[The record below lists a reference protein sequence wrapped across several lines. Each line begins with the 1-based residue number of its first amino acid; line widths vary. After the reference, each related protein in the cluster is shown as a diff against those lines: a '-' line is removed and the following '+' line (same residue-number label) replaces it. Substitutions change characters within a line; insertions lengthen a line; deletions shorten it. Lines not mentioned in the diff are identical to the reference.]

1 MNLMVVAFAVGVA
14 DEEKNPFE
22 HKTIVILR
30 VSVILLELLETDLR
44 FPQNLF
50 LK

>member
-1 MNLMVVAFAVGVA
+1 MNLTVVAFAVGVA
-14 DEEKNPFE
+14 DEEKTPFA

-30 VSVILLELLETDLR
+30 VSVIPLETDLR
-44 FPQNLF
+44 FPQNLV

>member
-14 DEEKNPFE
+14 DEEKTPFV
-22 HKTIVILR
+22 HKPIVILR
-30 VSVILLELLETDLR
+30 VNVIPLETDLR
-44 FPQNLF
+44 FPQNLL